1 MHRAMMLA
9 LGAGLL
15 TIATLPF
22 AETAV
27 AAVALSSS
35 RRGCSTSSKEKK

>member
-22 AETAV
+22 ADTAV
-27 AAVALSSS
+27 AAAGARFGGS
-35 RRGCSTSSKEKK
+35 